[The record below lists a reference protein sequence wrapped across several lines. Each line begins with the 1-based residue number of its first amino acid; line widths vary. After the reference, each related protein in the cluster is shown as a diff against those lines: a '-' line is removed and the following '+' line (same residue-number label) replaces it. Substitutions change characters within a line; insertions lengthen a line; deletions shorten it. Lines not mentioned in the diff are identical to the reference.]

1 MPFRNSHASLTQ
13 RRLTTFIRCHPTPRR
28 DGGCWDDGWGRLRR
42 PGAPHDDLLLLPPVW
57 GRLRRPGAL
66 HTMISFLYISF
77 TDLCVALLPYAKT
90 TAIAI
95 KEHMC
100 YTGNEPGKRTEKTKR
115 STR

>member
-13 RRLTTFIRCHPTPRR
+13 RRLTTFIRRHPTSRR

-42 PGAPHDDLLLLPPVW
+42 PGA
-57 GRLRRPGAL
+57 L
-66 HTMISFLYISF
+66 HTMISFLCNSRR
-77 TDLCVALLPYAKT
+77 DACVVLVPYAKT
-90 TAIAI
+90 TEIAI

-100 YTGNEPGKRTEKTKR
+100 YTSNEPGKRTEKTKR